1 MSQRNFRKLGLV
13 WIVQFGSEAIKTP
26 RREMQDWVANDWE
39 EPPVSLRS
47 VSLVSRLRDERLI

>member
-1 MSQRNFRKLGLV
+1 M
-13 WIVQFGSEAIKTP
+13 QFGSEAIKTP

-47 VSLVSRLRDERLI
+47 VSLVSRLRDEWLI